1 MWQLKLL
8 TVFVPITLIARLGGM
23 NSGLQF
29 AAAFLSL
36 IPLAGMLGD
45 FTEDVVKRSN
55 EVIGAL
61 INVTFGNATE
71 LIISFFALKAGQLE
85 LIKFSLVGSILGN
98 MLLVLGTAL
107 LVGGL
112 RFPILNFSSD
122 ATNTYIP
129 LLSLSVVSFIIP
141 SGFSIM
147 EKSYSTLSVP
157 SADVEAVMLSVS
169 RQVAIVTSA
178 VYLCY
183 LWFQLVTH
191 KTMFDSNADAHDG
204 DREEEEDAP
213 EFTLAF
219 SLWGLAIVSLLIS
232 YCSDVLVD
240 TVDSAAQYFHL
251 PHAFIGIILV
261 PIIGNAAE
269 HATAIIMASR
279 NRMDVAVGVAM
290 GSSIQIAL
298 FVMPL
303 LVIAGWIVN
312 VPLDMYFHPFPTAL
326 LFGCVLVTGQVVGD
340 GKSNWL
346 EGVMLVATYFMMGV
360 TFLHGDISMAG

>member
-1 MWQLKLL
+1 MSSGTLTIHPAMTRSGITNNAMEFVEPDEAAEAASLFGQIRVLFGTMWQLKLL

-122 ATNTYIP
+122 ATN
-129 LLSLSVVSFIIP
+129 
-141 SGFSIM
+141 
-147 EKSYSTLSVP
+147 
-157 SADVEAVMLSVS
+157 
-169 RQVAIVTSA
+169 
-178 VYLCY
+178 
-183 LWFQLVTH
+183 
-191 KTMFDSNADAHDG
+191 
-204 DREEEEDAP
+204 
-213 EFTLAF
+213 
-219 SLWGLAIVSLLIS
+219 
-232 YCSDVLVD
+232 
-240 TVDSAAQYFHL
+240 
-251 PHAFIGIILV
+251 
-261 PIIGNAAE
+261 
-269 HATAIIMASR
+269 
-279 NRMDVAVGVAM
+279 
-290 GSSIQIAL
+290 
-298 FVMPL
+298 
-303 LVIAGWIVN
+303 
-312 VPLDMYFHPFPTAL
+312 
-326 LFGCVLVTGQVVGD
+326 
-340 GKSNWL
+340 
-346 EGVMLVATYFMMGV
+346 
-360 TFLHGDISMAG
+360 